1 MTDDLATHHLGRG
14 VSFEQQGDL
23 VAAEREYSLADKAGS
38 ADGAS
43 TSGVLLKRRGDY
55 PSAEAAYRRSEARG
69 DARFVQPRRPPR
81 GSWRCRGSR
90 PPTAGPT
97 NVTFPAA
104 PMESGSCST
113 PRATSTARS
122 PRTGADELGDADGAY
137 SLGFLLEEVVT
148 SWEQRRH
155 SAGPTGAAMPVG
167 RRRAEGSC
175 ATEAIR
181 LRRSWR
187 SGGPTSGATPTVLTS
202 LALCSTSDR
211 RSRER
216 CRRSASSGTG
226 SCRCSG
232 GHQAAAGTGPRSAT
246 PRAGAATSSPT
257 ATFTCLGCVAGRPRR
272 CGRSRQERHRLGV
285 RDAARALGSDQ
296 ASLDQLRDRHPR
308 LRACAVAEPY
318 RSGRFR

>member
-1 MTDDLATHHLGRG
+1 MPT
-14 VSFEQQGDL
+14 
-23 VAAEREYSLADKAGS
+23 
-38 ADGAS
+38 
-43 TSGVLLKRRGDY
+43 VL
-55 PSAEAAYRRSEARG
+55 
-69 DARFVQPRRPPR
+69 
-81 GSWRCRGSR
+81 
-90 PPTAGPT
+90 TT
-97 NVTFPAA
+97 
-104 PMESGSCST
+104 SGSCS
-113 PRATSTARS
+113 RK
-122 PRTGADELGDADGAY
+122 
-137 SLGFLLEEVVT
+137 VVT

-155 SAGPTGAAMPVG
+155 SAGPTETAMPVG

-216 CRRSASSGTG
+216 CRRSGARSGTG

-296 ASLDQLRDRHPR
+296 QAWISYETVTPDYELVLLQSPIAPVGSVDLAELVKRGPAAHRQAGLRSDT
-308 LRACAVAEPY
+308 
-318 RSGRFR
+318 